1 MKKLIPFLLLLISS
15 SLMAQAQD
23 DAKQPDR
30 EKKMQDIEALKVAF
44 LSRELELSPEDAQ
57 KFWPVY
63 NQYNKELTTAYQ
75 RNENVIDREEK
86 VLEVRKKY
94 KGQLS
99 SVLGEQRMNR
109 MFNAE
114 GRFHQVL
121 INVMRRQKQMRRPGG
136 REDGP
141 GRPGRPDGP
150 GRFGLRR
157 PGGRPI

>member
-1 MKKLIPFLLLLISS
+1 MKKLIPLLLLLISS

-63 NQYNKELTTAYQ
+63 NQYNRELTTAYQ

-141 GRPGRPDGP
+141 GGPGRPDGP
-150 GRFGLRR
+150 GRFGPRR